1 VQIEQAL
8 GESEAQFKKQAQ
20 QLELSFQELQRT
32 QTQLVQTEKMSSLG
46 QMVAGVAHE
55 INNPINFI
63 YGNLTQVRTYSEN
76 ILGLLKLYQEEYP
89 HPTAAI
95 VEEMDAIELE
105 FLMEDLPK
113 VLDSMK
119 VGADRIREIVLS
131 LRNFSRLDE
140 AEMKEVDIHE
150 GIDNTL
156 LILQHRLQAKLDQ
169 PAIQII
175 KEYGP
180 LPLVECYAGQLN
192 QVFVNLLANAI
203 DTLSNQKTPRA
214 IAIRTSVGYAEEEKS
229 PISNPPLAESSTVSS
244 VEVDSHNLAQTRK
257 GPQFFVIGI
266 CDNGPGMTEDVY
278 RRVFDPFFTTKPV
291 GKGTGLGLSI
301 SYQIVVEKH
310 RGLLKCVSHP
320 GQGAEFII
328 QIPIRQDYQELAFQS
343 QT

>member
-1 VQIEQAL
+1 
-8 GESEAQFKKQAQ
+8 
-20 QLELSFQELQRT
+20 
-32 QTQLVQTEKMSSLG
+32 SLG

-63 YGNLTQVRTYSEN
+63 YGNLSHVRTYSEN
-76 ILGLLKLYQEEYP
+76 ILGLVKLYQEQYP
-89 HPTAAI
+89 HPSAAI
-95 VEEMDAIELE
+95 VEDIEAIELD

-140 AEMKEVDIHE
+140 AEMKQVDIHE

-175 KEYGP
+175 KEYGS

-203 DTLSNQKTPRA
+203 DTLNDQKGPRA
-214 IAIRTSVGYAEEEKS
+214 IVIRTSVGYAEEEKS
-229 PISNPPLAESSTVSS
+229 PISNSPLGESSTDSS
-244 VEVDSHNLAQTRK
+244 AQVDAPNLAPTRK
-257 GPQFFVIGI
+257 APQFVVIRI
-266 CDNGPGMTEDVY
+266 CDNGPGITEEVN
-278 RRVFDPFFTTKPV
+278 RRLFDPFFTTKPV

-310 RGLLKCVSHP
+310 RGQLKCVSHP
-320 GQGAEFII
+320 GEGAEFII
-328 QIPIRQDYQELAFQS
+328 QIPIRQESQKLAWQS

>member
-1 VQIEQAL
+1 
-8 GESEAQFKKQAQ
+8 
-20 QLELSFQELQRT
+20 
-32 QTQLVQTEKMSSLG
+32 
-46 QMVAGVAHE
+46 
-55 INNPINFI
+55 
-63 YGNLTQVRTYSEN
+63 
-76 ILGLLKLYQEEYP
+76 
-89 HPTAAI
+89 
-95 VEEMDAIELE
+95 MDAIELE
-105 FLMEDLPK
+105 FLIEDLPK

-156 LILQHRLQAKLDQ
+156 LILQHRLQGKLDQ

-203 DTLSNQKTPRA
+203 DTLHDQRGPRA

-229 PISNPPLAESSTVSS
+229 PIFNPPLAKSSTVSS
-244 VEVDSHNLAQTRK
+244 VEVDSHNLAPTRK
-257 GPQFFVIGI
+257 GPQFAVIRI
-266 CDNGPGMTEDVY
+266 CDNGPGMTEEVY
-278 RRVFDPFFTTKPV
+278 RRVFDPFFTTKPI

-310 RGLLKCVSHP
+310 CGQLKCVSHP
-320 GQGAEFII
+320 GKGAEFII

>member
-1 VQIEQAL
+1 
-8 GESEAQFKKQAQ
+8 
-20 QLELSFQELQRT
+20 
-32 QTQLVQTEKMSSLG
+32 
-46 QMVAGVAHE
+46 
-55 INNPINFI
+55 
-63 YGNLTQVRTYSEN
+63 
-76 ILGLLKLYQEEYP
+76 
-89 HPTAAI
+89 
-95 VEEMDAIELE
+95 MDAIELE

-119 VGADRIREIVLS
+119 VGAYLIREIVLS
-131 LRNFSRLDE
+131 LRKFSRLDE

-180 LPLVECYAGQLN
+180 LPLVECYAGKLN

-203 DTLSNQKTPRA
+203 ESLSNQKTPRA

-257 GPQFFVIGI
+257 GPQFAVIRI
-266 CDNGPGMTEDVY
+266 CDNGPGMTEEVY

-320 GQGAEFII
+320 GKGAEFII
-328 QIPIRQDYQELAFQS
+328 QIPIRQAYQELAVQS

>member
-1 VQIEQAL
+1 
-8 GESEAQFKKQAQ
+8 
-20 QLELSFQELQRT
+20 
-32 QTQLVQTEKMSSLG
+32 MSSLG

-63 YGNLTQVRTYSEN
+63 YGNLSHVRTYSEN
-76 ILGLLKLYQEEYP
+76 ILGLVKLYQEQYP
-89 HPTAAI
+89 YPTAAI
-95 VEEMDAIELE
+95 VEDIEAIELD

-169 PAIQII
+169 SAIQII

-203 DTLSNQKTPRA
+203 DTLNDQRGPRA
-214 IAIRTSVGYAEEEKS
+214 IAIRTSVGYGEEEKS
-229 PISNPPLAESSTVSS
+229 PISNPPIAESSTFSS
-244 VEVDSHNLAQTRK
+244 AEVDSSKLGATRK
-257 GPQFFVIGI
+257 APQFVVIRI
-266 CDNGPGMTEDVY
+266 CDNGPGMTEEVN
-278 RRVFDPFFTTKPV
+278 RRLFDPVLHDETRREGHGSGAINQLPDCGRKTPRTVEVCFSSRPGSRVHHSDSYSTELSKIGFAKPNPMSSCYCYF
-291 GKGTGLGLSI
+291 L
-301 SYQIVVEKH
+301 
-310 RGLLKCVSHP
+310 
-320 GQGAEFII
+320 
-328 QIPIRQDYQELAFQS
+328 
-343 QT
+343 

>member
-1 VQIEQAL
+1 MDV
-8 GESEAQFKKQAQ
+8 K
-20 QLELSFQELQRT
+20 
-32 QTQLVQTEKMSSLG
+32 
-46 QMVAGVAHE
+46 
-55 INNPINFI
+55 
-63 YGNLTQVRTYSEN
+63 YGNLTHVRTYSEN
-76 ILGLLKLYQEEYP
+76 ILGLLKLYQEQYP

-95 VEEMDAIELE
+95 VEEMEAIELE

-203 DTLSNQKTPRA
+203 EALSNQKTPRA

-244 VEVDSHNLAQTRK
+244 VEVDSHNLAPTRK
-257 GPQFFVIGI
+257 GPQFVVIRI
-266 CDNGPGMTEDVY
+266 CDNGPGMTEEVY
-278 RRVFDPFFTTKPV
+278 RRVLDPFFTTKPV

-310 RGLLKCVSHP
+310 RGQLKCVSHP

-328 QIPIRQDYQELAFQS
+328 QIPIRQAYQELAVQS